1 MFYNLFLHIKCNNGL
16 VFNGIKT
23 SLLYSVSASSTLS
36 TTMTNNNR
44 LIAFAIRSA
53 MTRKLIQFYCAT
65 FCVGGCSRN
74 FNLNFI
80 FAPSELTQTQS
91 ATQSWPTWPNWTE
104 STAASQV
111 NLCVLHIACVTKSRT
126 TTSELG
132 GNPPA
137 CPARSTLPTWYP
149 DTIPSLPSFAAVSV
163 GWKIKFRGLQLDF
176 VIGHLARVLGRSTAT
191 LHLPCPTQPHWS
203 ITVMHNWATLFR
215 H

>member
-80 FAPSELTQTQS
+80 SAPSELTQTQS

-126 TTSELG
+126 TQSSAEIRLHVRHE
-132 GNPPA
+132 
-137 CPARSTLPTWYP
+137 ARYLPGTR
-149 DTIPSLPSFAAVSV
+149 IPYQVYHHSRRYL
-163 GWKIKFRGLQLDF
+163 
-176 VIGHLARVLGRSTAT
+176 LAGKLNSAGS
-191 LHLPCPTQPHWS
+191 
-203 ITVMHNWATLFR
+203 N
-215 H
+215 